1 MQIVKQEA
9 SLGTK
14 YKYIF
19 DFAFNMSVVEFCRQ
33 IKEEY
38 SIEEFSFDMVSKKW
52 RFNNLEIV
60 DKICKKYP
68 KASVHANMYNDI
80 VLFEKERTKEK
91 EVAINRYDSLKDV
104 SDINDLRD
112 YQKDALN
119 SIVSAIKSGLKGN
132 HLVVLPTGAGKSF
145 LISSLAHVLN
155 SPVLILQP
163 TKEILQQNHDKLLR
177 YVDKKEIGIYSASMN
192 EKIIK
197 TFTLATIQSIYKKTE
212 LFKHFK
218 FVIIDE
224 AHNLNTT
231 NSGGMLTSFLRNIG
245 HPQVVGLTATPYRMA
260 TSYKFTKANPNVFM
274 SVDGLMAYTTVK
286 LINRMKGRFWKNL
299 IYNINIQDLID
310 KGFLCP
316 LEYIDKSLVEHE
328 DIPLNKSES
337 DFNLKKYEEILS
349 KKQVKI
355 LKVINYAESITSS
368 VLVFCSSVKQAEVL
382 CSMTEGSEVV
392 TAKTKSDE
400 RDALVRKFKSGKIK
414 TVFNVGVFSVGFD
427 HPALDGIVLLRPT
440 RSIGLF
446 YQMLGRGVRTSPGK
460 TSCKVIDMTSTV
472 KNIGRIETIKLK
484 KMNNWEL
491 LSENGSWHN
500 RELYHFKVK

>member
-1 MQIVKQEA
+1 MQIIKQEVF
-9 SLGTK
+9 SNTK

-19 DFAFNMSVVEFCRQ
+19 DFAFNVSVVEFCRQ

-38 SIEEFSFDMVSKKW
+38 SIEEFSFDMVAKKW

-60 DKICKKYP
+60 DKICNKYP
-68 KASVHANMYNDI
+68 KATVHVNMYNDI
-80 VLFEKERTKEK
+80 VLFEKEKIKEK
-91 EVAINRYDSLKDV
+91 ETSINRYDNLKDV
-104 SDINDLRD
+104 SNINDLRD

-119 SIVSAIKSGLKGN
+119 NIVSAIKSGLKGN

-145 LISSLAHVLN
+145 LISSLAHILN

-163 TKEILQQNHDKLLR
+163 TKEILQQNYDKLLR
-177 YVDKKEIGIYSASMN
+177 YIDKNEIGIYSASMN
-192 EKIIK
+192 EKIIR

-231 NSGGMLTSFLRNIG
+231 NSAGMLTSFLRNIG

-260 TSYKFTKANPNVFM
+260 TSYKFIKAKPNEPF
-274 SVDGLMAYTTVK
+274 SSNELIAYTTVK
-286 LINRMKGRFWKNL
+286 LINRMKGRFWRNL
-299 IYNINIQDLID
+299 IYNINIQELID

-316 LEYIDKSLVEHE
+316 LEYIDKSLTEHE

-337 DFNLKKYEEILS
+337 DFNLVKYEEILS

-355 LKVINYAESITSS
+355 LKIINYAESIAKS
-368 VLVFCSSVKQAEVL
+368 VLVFCTSVKQAEVL
-382 CSMTEGSEVV
+382 CSMTKGSEVV
-392 TAKTKSDE
+392 TAKTKADK
-400 RDALVRKFKSGKIK
+400 RDAIVKRFKDGKVK
-414 TVFNVGVFSVGFD
+414 TIFNVSVFSLGFD
-427 HPALDGIVLLRPT
+427 HPALDCIVLLRPT

-446 YQMLGRGVRTSPGK
+446 YQFLGRGVRMAPGK

-472 KNIGRIETIKLK
+472 KNIGRIETIKLE

-491 LSENGSWHN
+491 LSEKGSWHN
-500 RELYHFKVK
+500 REIYHFKIK